1 MQRMKSQRNSNLE
14 LYRIIVMLLIVAHHY
29 VVNSGLIGQM
39 QSSPLT
45 TNSVFLYLFGMWG
58 KTGIDCFVLITGYF
72 MCKSKATAAKFFK
85 LLFEVMFYKIV
96 IYLIFVATGVVT
108 FTFTSFARA
117 LIPISNV
124 GDGFTTGF
132 IFFYLFI
139 PFINVLISHIDKS
152 MHQKLILLCLF
163 IYTIWYM
170 VPGYRVTYNY
180 VTWFIVLYL
189 ISSYVRLYPFTR
201 FNTKHWGY
209 LSLLL
214 ICISAVSVIAL
225 RYMGYNNPFRL
236 VADSN
241 AILALL
247 TAFTTFMFFKDL
259 QIKQSRFI
267 NTVAASC
274 FGVLLIHANSNAMR
288 QWLWCDTLRNV
299 EYLDSS
305 YCALH
310 AITAVLVIYI
320 ICTLIDM
327 IRIRFIERPF
337 FNSAFYR
344 LIDDKINRL
353 LGVI

>member
-1 MQRMKSQRNSNLE
+1 MKALRNSNLE
-14 LYRIIVMLLIVAHHY
+14 LYRIIVMLFIVAHHY

-39 QSSPLT
+39 QSSSLT
-45 TNSVFLYLFGMWG
+45 PNSVFLYLFGMWG

-72 MCKSKATAAKFFK
+72 MCKSKATVAKFFK

-96 IYLIFVATGVVT
+96 IYLIFVATGIVT

-170 VPGYRVTYNY
+170 VPGYRVAYNY

-189 ISSYVRLYPFTR
+189 ISSYIRLYPFTKLT
-201 FNTKHWGY
+201 NKHWGY
-209 LSLLL
+209 ITLLL
-214 ICISAVSVIAL
+214 VSISSISVIVL
-225 RYMGYNNPFRL
+225 KRLGYNNPYLL
-236 VADSN
+236 VSDSN

-247 TAFTTFMFFKDL
+247 TSISSFMYFKEL
-259 QIKQSRFI
+259 KIRQSRFI
-267 NTVAASC
+267 NNVAASC

-288 QWLWCDTLRNV
+288 QWLWKDTLHNV
-299 EYLDSS
+299 DYLESS
-305 YCALH
+305 YCFLH
-310 AITAVLVIYI
+310 AIVSVLIIYI
-320 ICTLIDM
+320 VCTLLDM
-327 IRIRFIERPF
+327 LRIRFIERPF
-337 FNSAFYR
+337 FSSKFYCLVEQKTNKLLR
-344 LIDDKINRL
+344 LI
-353 LGVI
+353 

>member
-1 MQRMKSQRNSNLE
+1 MKALRNSNLE

-39 QSSPLT
+39 QSSSLT
-45 TNSVFLYLFGMWG
+45 PNSVFLYLFGMWG

-96 IYLIFVATGVVT
+96 IYLIFVATGIVT

-170 VPGYRVTYNY
+170 VPGYRVAYNY

-189 ISSYVRLYPFTR
+189 ISSYIRLYPFTKLT
-201 FNTKHWGY
+201 NKHWGY
-209 LSLLL
+209 ITLLL
-214 ICISAVSVIAL
+214 VCISSISVIVL
-225 RYMGYNNPFRL
+225 KRLGYNNPYLL
-236 VADSN
+236 VSDSN

-247 TAFTTFMFFKDL
+247 TSISSFMYFKDL
-259 QIKQSRFI
+259 KIRQSRFI
-267 NTVAASC
+267 NNVAASC

-288 QWLWCDTLRNV
+288 QWLWKDTLHNV
-299 EYLDSS
+299 DYLESS
-305 YCALH
+305 YCFLH
-310 AITAVLVIYI
+310 AIVSVLIIYVV
-320 ICTLIDM
+320 CTLLDM
-327 IRIRFIERPF
+327 LRIRFIERPF
-337 FNSAFYR
+337 LKSKFYCLVEQKTNKLLR
-344 LIDDKINRL
+344 LI
-353 LGVI
+353 